1 MKHIVILKKWALE
14 KIISL
19 DKIIESRWSI
29 NKTTPYQKLKNGDLL
44 YLKETGKEVTHTA
57 VVKDVKYYKLS
68 DDLIKE
74 LLFLYGKDI
83 GVDQSYYLKVKNK
96 KYCTLIW
103 LGEIK
108 NIEPFKVKKSYGSGW
123 LVI

>member
-19 DKIIESRWSI
+19 DKTIESRWSI
-29 NKTTPYQKLKNGDLL
+29 NKTTPYKKLKIGDLL

-57 VVKDVKYYKLS
+57 VVKDVKYYELS
-68 DDLIKE
+68 DEIIKE
-74 LLFLYGKDI
+74 LLSLYGKDI
-83 GVDQSYYLKVKNK
+83 GVDQSYYLKIRNK
-96 KYCTLIW
+96 KYGTLIW

-108 NIEPFKVKKSYGSGW
+108 KIEPFKVKKSYGSGW